1 MMAIYKRELR
11 LCFSVGIGYLV
22 ICALLL
28 LSGLATFLNHFVAA
42 STDFSLVVLRME
54 WGLLAAVPLL
64 SMGSFARERREGTE
78 LCLAAHPISQGAIL
92 AGKLLAGLS
101 VLAIPTAV
109 TALYPLV
116 LHSLG
121 EIALGTAYSAL
132 LGYLLLSVLLLS
144 LGVLISS
151 LCRHEAVAGGVT
163 LAVLLVL
170 FFLPKLAG
178 ILSLPW
184 LSTFLVQSNPFA
196 RLSGF
201 AYGYFDLTGLFYYL
215 SATALCLL
223 LAGISMTLR
232 RILGEGVRR

>member
-11 LCFSVGIGYLV
+11 FCFSTGIGYFV

-42 STDFSLVVLRME
+42 STDFSAVVLRME

-64 SMGSFARERREGTE
+64 SMSSFARERREGTE
-78 LCLAAHPISQGAIL
+78 QALFAHPIPLSGIL
-92 AGKLLAGLS
+92 LGKLLAILS

-121 EIALGTAYSAL
+121 EISLGTAYAAL

-144 LGVLISS
+144 LGMLIST

-163 LAVLLVL
+163 LAVLLTL
-170 FFLPKLAG
+170 YFLPKL
-178 ILSLPW
+178 PW
-184 LSTFLVQSNPFA
+184 LPTLLVQSNPFA
-196 RLSGF
+196 RLLGF

-223 LAGISMTLR
+223 LAGITVTLR
-232 RILGEGVRR
+232 RITGKGARR